1 MNTKERN
8 EKEKQATRVLY
19 ISVAAMLVVM
29 AVIVTLSSILSRVER
44 PAPVTTTDDGKTTT
58 AAPDTEG
65 SRAPTTQAGAPDY
78 PEVTLPVAAD
88 GEDEEADAP
97 YTPPIDT
104 VPTLSAPVQSG
115 VLSREH
121 SGRDLV
127 YSSTMED
134 YRAHIGIDVN
144 AALGDKVYACAVGT
158 ITDVWY
164 DAMMG
169 RCVKVEHNGGLELIY
184 RNMAEELCEGV
195 GIGSSLLVGDAIGY
209 VGESAMIELAQEP
222 HLHLEAK
229 VDGKY
234 VDPMTLMSD
243 AAKTSLMQSDTGYEQ

>member
-8 EKEKQATRVLY
+8 EKEKQATKVLY
-19 ISVAAMLVVM
+19 IAVAAMLVVM

-44 PAPVTTTDDGKTTT
+44 PTPAITTDSEQNTT
-58 AAPDTEG
+58 ATPDTDG
-65 SRAPTTQAGAPDY
+65 SRAPTTQASKPDS
-78 PEVTLPVAAD
+78 PTVTLPVVAETD
-88 GEDEEADAP
+88 DVEADV
-97 YTPPIDT
+97 TQKPPVDS
-104 VPTLSAPVQSG
+104 VPTLSSPVASG

-134 YRAHIGIDVN
+134 YRAHVGIDVN
-144 AALGDKVYACAVGT
+144 SALGEKVYACAVGT

-184 RNMAEELCEGV
+184 KNMAEELCEGV
-195 GIGSSLLVGDAIGY
+195 GIGSSLLAGDAIGY
-209 VGESAMIELAQEP
+209 VGEGAMIELAQEP